1 MYQAAEGKVHRKR
14 KKIKTA
20 VHAIFELL
28 HRVEASVEV
37 GVVFYPQ
44 YLKLKGC
51 N

>member
-28 HRVEASVEV
+28 HRVEASPKV